1 MSANA
6 KRCFQRPTL
15 TLFMIAFPSRSLVLN
30 LSGALS
36 FKFIQH
42 YVASVMILLYCW
54 RFSNGSI
61 VARHLLI
68 CFFTEFISSRNRF
81 HGFITSQHLKIH
93 RPFSINPLL
102 FFRTFNLCFNYS
114 CGPSIIEIL
123 YSHSMITMS
132 YITKEVR
139 RPWI

>member
-15 TLFMIAFPSRSLVLN
+15 TLFMIAFPPRALVLN

-68 CFFTEFISSRNRF
+68 SFFTKYISSRNRF
-81 HGFITSQHLKIH
+81 HGFITSQHFKIH
-93 RPFSINPLL
+93 RPFSINPLWVFQNIKSL
-102 FFRTFNLCFNYS
+102 FQL
-114 CGPSIIEIL
+114 
-123 YSHSMITMS
+123 
-132 YITKEVR
+132 
-139 RPWI
+139 